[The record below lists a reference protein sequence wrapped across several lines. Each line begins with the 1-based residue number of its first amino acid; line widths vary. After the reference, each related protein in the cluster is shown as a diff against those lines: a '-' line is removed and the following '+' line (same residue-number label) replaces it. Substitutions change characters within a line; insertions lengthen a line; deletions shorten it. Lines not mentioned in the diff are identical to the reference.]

1 MWNNLASPP
10 ENFRYYKF
18 SENSN
23 EQLKPVKDINL
34 EENKTTLFQPKIK
47 DKNFLKVRE
56 ESQLLQSSAQAV
68 SVNTTQKALSSLK
81 STAKANNKNH
91 ESAYDLK
98 MKSRQQEQNRQKSKS
113 ML

>member
-23 EQLKPVKDINL
+23 EQLRPVKDINL

-47 DKNFLKVRE
+47 DK
-56 ESQLLQSSAQAV
+56 
-68 SVNTTQKALSSLK
+68 K
-81 STAKANNKNH
+81 SGTI
-91 ESAYDLK
+91 
-98 MKSRQQEQNRQKSKS
+98 QE
-113 ML
+113 